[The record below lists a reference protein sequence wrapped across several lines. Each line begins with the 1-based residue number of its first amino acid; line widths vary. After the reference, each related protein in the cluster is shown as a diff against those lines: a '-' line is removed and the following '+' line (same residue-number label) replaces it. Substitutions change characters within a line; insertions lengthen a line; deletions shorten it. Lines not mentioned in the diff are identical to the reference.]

1 MKLFYMARLMALSLL
16 VGACAGATIVTNVH
30 FNKDGLRSIFLYVA
44 SERDFLT
51 EIHGNPS
58 DGPKAAFDTSL
69 IAAIQGSSF
78 GWVTNFTTTP
88 AANTSEGYRLVL
100 VFSGD
105 RYRGA
110 TSICCNIDSASL
122 KPAVARVE
130 LQGVLLS

>member
-1 MKLFYMARLMALSLL
+1 MREERFVIS
-16 VGACAGATIVTNVH
+16 
-30 FNKDGLRSIFLYVA
+30 DRSW
-44 SERDFLT
+44 E
-51 EIHGNPS
+51 
-58 DGPKAAFDTSL
+58 
-69 IAAIQGSSF
+69 AIEPL
-78 GWVTNFTTTP
+78 TNFTTTP

-110 TSICCNIDSASL
+110 TSICRNIDSASL